1 MTNAAKNQIERL
13 QNQNERLEQARM
25 ALSVYL
31 WNSESAA
38 ETIEEID
45 FMIASNCR
53 EIERIEKK
61 EYC

>member
-1 MTNAAKNQIERL
+1 MTSAAKNQIERL
-13 QNQNERLEQARM
+13 QNQNERLEQALITLR
-25 ALSVYL
+25 VYL

-38 ETIEEID
+38 ETIEEIA
-45 FMIASNCR
+45 FMITSNCR